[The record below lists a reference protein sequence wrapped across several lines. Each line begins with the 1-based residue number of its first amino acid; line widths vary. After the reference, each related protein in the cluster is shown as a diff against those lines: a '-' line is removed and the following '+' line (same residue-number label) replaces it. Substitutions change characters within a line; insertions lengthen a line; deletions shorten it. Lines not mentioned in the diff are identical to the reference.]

1 MTQEQQD
8 EQQTLT
14 KEEDMRTTLGIHET
28 PPQPADPMLQLIDK
42 LASNPEVDIAKMQAI
57 VEMRNQE
64 IARQSAKAFAADYV
78 LMKAELPLVIKD
90 KNNAQTKSKYA
101 ALENINMQIDPVLQ
115 KYGFATSTPIKAQTE
130 THVTVQAI
138 LRHREGH
145 FETTEIT
152 LPIDDK
158 GMAGSVN
165 KTRVHGISSSIT
177 YAKRVAVCALLNI
190 STGDDNDGN
199 KPQDDAATFDQKAA
213 IGKLYTQLTSEQKIK
228 FDTQIG
234 GVADI
239 KKCDVDTIVARL
251 NKSIKEQK

>member
-1 MTQEQQD
+1 MNH
-8 EQQTLT
+8 
-14 KEEDMRTTLGIHET
+14 TTLSIHEM

-90 KNNAQTKSKYA
+90 KYNGQTKSKYA
-101 ALENINMQIDPVLQ
+101 ALESINTQIDPVLQ
-115 KYGFATSTPIKAQTE
+115 KYGFAISTPIKAQTT

-138 LRHREGH
+138 LRHRDGH
-145 FETTEIT
+145 SETTEIT

-158 GMAGSVN
+158 GMNGTVN
-165 KTRVHGISSSIT
+165 KTMVHGISSSIQ
-177 YAKRVAVCALLNI
+177 YGKRITVCALLNI

-199 KPQDDAATFDQKAA
+199 KPPQDNAATFDQKAA
-213 IGKLYTQLTSEQKIK
+213 IGKLYTQLTSEQKIR

-234 GVADI
+234 AVADI
-239 KKCDVDTIVARL
+239 KKRDVDAIVAKL